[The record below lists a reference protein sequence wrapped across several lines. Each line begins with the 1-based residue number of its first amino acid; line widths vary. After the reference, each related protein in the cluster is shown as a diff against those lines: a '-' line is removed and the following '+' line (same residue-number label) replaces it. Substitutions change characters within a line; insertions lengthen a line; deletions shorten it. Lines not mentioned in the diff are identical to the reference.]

1 MEERT
6 NLSISEF
13 TALFNKYSERF
24 RLIALSY
31 LQDRSVAED
40 VVAESFMALWDSRE
54 GLAVEG
60 DKVPAYLLGIV
71 KHKCL
76 DAVRT
81 KASTDN
87 RHRNIYEQAL
97 LDAKLRLLENDEL
110 TARIFSDEI
119 EEIFERELSSMSG
132 LSAEIFRMSRLEG
145 KTYKEISE
153 ALGIPLRTVTSE
165 IQKALAVLRVSLKD
179 YLPVFLALISV
190 IKMR

>member
-6 NLSISEF
+6 KISISEF

-119 EEIFERELSSMSG
+119 FERELSSMSG